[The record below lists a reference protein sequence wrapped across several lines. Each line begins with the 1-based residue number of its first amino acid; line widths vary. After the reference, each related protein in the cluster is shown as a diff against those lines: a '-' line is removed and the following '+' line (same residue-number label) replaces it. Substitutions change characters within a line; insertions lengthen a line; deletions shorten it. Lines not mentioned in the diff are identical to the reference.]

1 MVRIF
6 NIGFAIVFAS
16 FVTFILFFLMQFLIS
31 MDASEPEKGEAR
43 KIADITMP
51 DIELEVQHQQPKPE
65 EPDVPEDIPDL
76 PEPDISLDA
85 PTGPGIQLQRVQ
97 VDMGG
102 LDNSASISAS
112 DQEMLPIVTIEP
124 QYPQRA
130 ASRGIEG
137 WCLVAFTV
145 TAQGTVDSD
154 SIEVIDADPPNIFD
168 SASRR
173 AVSRF
178 KFNARVEDGQ
188 PVPVPNVRY
197 LFRYN
202 LAQED

>member
-1 MVRIF
+1 MIRLF

-16 FVTFILFFLMQFLIS
+16 AVTFLLFFLMQFLIS
-31 MDASEPEKGEAR
+31 MDATEPEKGEGR

-51 DIELEVQHQQPKPE
+51 DIELEVQRQEPKPE
-65 EPDVPEDIPDL
+65 EPDVPEEIPDL

-85 PTGPGIQLQRVQ
+85 PTGEGLNISRVE

-102 LDNSASISAS
+102 LDNNASISAS
-112 DQEMLPIVTIEP
+112 DSEMLPIVTIEP

-137 WCLVAFTV
+137 WCLVSFTV
-145 TAQGTVDSD
+145 TAQGTVDPD
-154 SIEVIDADPPNIFD
+154 SIEVVDADPQNIFD

-178 KFNARVEDGQ
+178 KFNARVSDGEAVQ
-188 PVPVPNVRY
+188 VPGVRY

-202 LAQED
+202 LAAE

>member
-1 MVRIF
+1 MNAPIGEGF
-6 NIGFAIVFAS
+6 NISRVEI
-16 FVTFILFFLMQFLIS
+16 
-31 MDASEPEKGEAR
+31 
-43 KIADITMP
+43 
-51 DIELEVQHQQPKPE
+51 
-65 EPDVPEDIPDL
+65 DL
-76 PEPDISLDA
+76 GA
-85 PTGPGIQLQRVQ
+85 
-97 VDMGG
+97 
-102 LDNSASISAS
+102 LDNSASISATDS
-112 DQEMLPIVTIEP
+112 EMLPIVTIEP

-130 ASRGIEG
+130 AARGIEG

-154 SIEVIDADPPNIFD
+154 SIVVEDADPANVFD

-188 PVPVPNVRY
+188 PVAAPGVRY

-202 LAQED
+202 LAEE